1 MLNVF
6 GDQKTEMLDTE
17 VQALLD
23 ERQEARRRRDFGRA
37 GVRISLADRGII
49 LEDTK
54 DGVRWKR
61 K

>member
-1 MLNVF
+1 VGATAITEQEIEELI
-6 GDQKTEMLDTE
+6 DQRNNARKARNFKRADEIRNE
-17 VQALLD
+17 LL
-23 ERQEARRRRDFGRA
+23 
-37 GVRISLADRGII
+37 DRGII